1 MNRERAQTL
10 RTFSTHVEGRT
21 VQTTA
26 LDTLAM
32 AVDCRRHDC
41 VTTYYPQGILDVY
54 RYSLSHVQLYGPTNF
69 SSFLDRAIEVSVG
82 TTTQE
87 KQSYF
92 ILLVITVSI
101 LLNPILLIY
110 IPELM

>member
-1 MNRERAQTL
+1 
-10 RTFSTHVEGRT
+10 
-21 VQTTA
+21 
-26 LDTLAM
+26 
-32 AVDCRRHDC
+32 
-41 VTTYYPQGILDVY
+41 VY

-101 LLNPILLIY
+101 LLNPILLIIIHTRVNVTFIYVQACGIGLHVY
-110 IPELM
+110 IQAVLAIVMIIMQ

>member
-1 MNRERAQTL
+1 MIVLL
-10 RTFSTHVEGRT
+10 RTT
-21 VQTTA
+21 
-26 LDTLAM
+26 
-32 AVDCRRHDC
+32 
-41 VTTYYPQGILDVY
+41 PQGILDVY

-69 SSFLDRAIEVSVG
+69 SSFLDRAIEISVG

-101 LLNPILLIY
+101 LLYTMNPILL
-110 IPELM
+110 M